1 LPFLTAF
8 SRDLNAPSYE
18 PNSARPKLPASPDPE
33 LMNPALLTKRFA
45 VDFTTNRPGETTNT
59 FKSGTPVMPR
69 RFPLNKLSL
78 FEQANQDTNAINYY
92 FGLTKIDSQTW
103 SYNTTSNKTIAT
115 LSEVAALKREP
126 NFFEVLQAGILTGS
140 LGKNGTDT
148 YTFESLKDAD
158 PTLQIIQIGANI
170 IDQWDANDVPTCIR
184 YPKTAVDYWSLY
196 GIENLPYINQI
207 GLVGWR
213 PTDDRDLFQVWAVFD
228 VWNPHQN
235 AKTLPNGVD
244 GFRIVPTAGAGRIN
258 IYYYTSANST
268 AAVALRG
275 AQAAGGTS
283 YTDYQTTT
291 NNLVAINSGRVFSFS
306 ETLD

>member
-1 LPFLTAF
+1 
-8 SRDLNAPSYE
+8 
-18 PNSARPKLPASPDPE
+18 
-33 LMNPALLTKRFA
+33 MNPAILTNR
-45 VDFTTNRPGETTNT
+45 FTTNVMLLRPDSGSISVN
-59 FKSGTPVMPR
+59 SGTPVMVR
-69 RFPLNKLSL
+69 RFPLSKLNL
-78 FEQANQDTNAINYY
+78 FAQTNPDPTAMSYY
-92 FGLTKIDSQTW
+92 FGLTNIDSQTW
-103 SYNTTSNKTIAT
+103 RYTATNSFGGIYT

-148 YTFESLKDAD
+148 YTSESLRDAD

-170 IDQWDANDVPTCIR
+170 IDQWDSDDVPTGIQ

-213 PTDDRDLFQVWAVFD
+213 PTDDRDLFQVWALFD

-258 IYYYTSANST
+258 LYYYTT
-268 AAVALRG
+268 
-275 AQAAGGTS
+275 
-283 YTDYQTTT
+283 
-291 NNLVAINSGRVFSFS
+291 
-306 ETLD
+306 